1 MIQPVLKWVG
11 GKRQILNSI
20 APLVPKSFTSYCE
33 PFFGGGA
40 VCFHLKPNHAII
52 NDINTE
58 LIEFYKVVRDYPD
71 DLISELLTYVNDEA
85 FYYSI
90 RDLDRTDSFKTLS
103 PVKKA
108 ARTYYLNRMGFN
120 GLYRVNSKGLFNVPY
135 GKYKRPFTPF
145 VDSIRELSDYFN
157 SNNIVFLNGHYSEI
171 LNYLESKSFVYLDPP
186 YDRVST
192 TSFIS
197 YSSDSFSRL
206 DQIGLKN
213 FCDKLTANGIR
224 FMLSNSATDFI
235 KDLYKDY
242 KITIVGAKRYINCD
256 AKNRGSVDE
265 VIVRNYK

>member
-11 GKRQILNSI
+11 GKRQIIKSI
-20 APLVPKSFTSYCE
+20 APLVPKSFSSYCE

-40 VCFHLKPNHAII
+40 VCFHLKPSLAII

-58 LIEFYKVVRDYPD
+58 LIEFYKTVRDYPD
-71 DLISELLTYVNDEA
+71 DLISELLTYVNDEE

-90 RDLDRTDSFKTLS
+90 RAWDRSDSFRDLS

-108 ARTYYLNRMGFN
+108 ARTYYLNRMGYN
-120 GLYRVNSKGLFNVPY
+120 GLYRVNSKGLYNVPY
-135 GKYKRPFTPF
+135 GKYKRPFSPF
-145 VDSIRELSDYFN
+145 ADSIRELSNYFN
-157 SNNIVFLNGHYSEI
+157 SNYIVFLNGHYSAV
-171 LNYLESKSFVYLDPP
+171 LSYLDSDSFVYLDPP

-197 YSSDSFSRL
+197 YSRNCFARL
-206 DQIGLKN
+206 EQMELKY
-213 FCDKLTANGIR
+213 FCDQLSSKGIR

-242 KITIVGAKRYINCD
+242 KITIVGAKRSINSD
-256 AKNRGSVDE
+256 GKNRGAVDE
-265 VIVRNYK
+265 VIVKNY